1 MLELYRASAGSGK
14 TYTLAKKYIWYF
26 LTIQPEGGKARL
38 RTEAELADSA
48 RHILAVTFTNKAT
61 NEMQLRI
68 VGALHDLATIRKKR
82 IKGAEGKIIEVLP
95 DYMKDFSEE
104 LGVKP
109 EEIARISGLG
119 LSILLENYS
128 DFNVSTIDSFFQTV
142 LRTFAYESD
151 LNDSYQVELDTEF
164 LSQLG
169 VDATLEEIDSNEKD
183 SNTRFWVRTLMDRTE
198 GRSWNIFT
206 KSLGAGKNF
215 NSENPYKEFID
226 SVKKMENEEYKFIRD
241 ELEEY
246 FDEHGDDMVTLFE
259 SLRKKYDEPAK
270 KAFREMRK
278 KVKDVLEA
286 LPKDI
291 AEASP
296 RSDLGK
302 FALYYRRLLGLDGN
316 VKLKWNTPRSWDK
329 FPEFN
334 SALFEKKTWKKW
346 EDENPA
352 EAGETERTLYEVE
365 AAVDAWTF
373 LTSSDEFRHWMLYA
387 AQLPYYALFSIVSR
401 KRQDYLDENNAVE
414 LGETSMILRNV
425 IGDNDTPF
433 IYERLGT
440 RLNHFLID
448 EFQDT
453 SKMQWHNLSPLLR
466 ESMSRGNGN
475 LIIGDAKQSIYR
487 FRNAD
492 PSLITTEVPS
502 AFGDRVEERGDRP
515 SENTNYRS
523 DLRIVQFN
531 NSFFKYLANELD
543 KAREV
548 GNDGNRMSFGKLYEN
563 VMQLPN
569 KTAPS
574 GYVNIFCA
582 TDRNQTSGAEAVP
595 GLIRRLL
602 ARGYRQREIAVLVAT
617 NAQGEDVIEEIAASN
632 VKPENSEAQ
641 IRFVSEQSLKVASSK
656 AVKIITGVLANMA
669 RGANPEIRSGEE
681 RRHKGVGNWHELA
694 SDFKYFALNHPGLD
708 NAHMLEAY
716 IESGADFNALSE
728 LLKELQ
734 SFAIPGIVEAVAAAF
749 LTDELRESDAVYI
762 AAFQDLVL
770 EYCER
775 HPTDI
780 GSFMKWWERRSRTAS
795 IASPEDSDAVQVITV
810 HKAKGLQYECV
821 ILPYANWNF
830 ADTSDTRAEW
840 RWVEPAV
847 ISHPDIPLPPYIP
860 VETTSALAGTSHEQ
874 LLEKYYDQ
882 VRMDNLNAAYVAF
895 TRAKKEMYI
904 FADTYSTKKEN
915 SIGRYLNDFLTELA
929 KGSLPAEVA
938 SAEPGIL
945 SLPAQDVTIKEIE
958 PFRATVGKPSE
969 EVGKDRKDDKELIPI
984 SSYDSVKN
992 PSFLSYRAEE
1002 GSSIVEAGSK
1012 ENPEDPEEAEEQK
1025 DLQLDIRD
1033 EGTLKHA
1040 VLEYVTLASDLPRA
1054 IRHLQLTGVLPEAL
1068 AGKIEV
1074 DLAEA
1079 LSRPEVT
1086 RWFDGTARVLN
1097 ERSVLKQGSI
1107 TRRPDRL
1114 LIYPDGKVAVIDYKF
1129 GQLRT
1134 DRRHKRQIERYVR
1147 LLKETGQYREVEG
1160 YLWYVNERV
1169 IVPV

>member
-26 LTIQPEGGKARL
+26 LTIQPEGGKVRL
-38 RTEAELADSA
+38 RTDAELADSA

-61 NEMQLRI
+61 NEMQIRI
-68 VGALHDLATIRKKR
+68 VNALYDLAIIRKKQAKNEDGTITER
-82 IKGAEGKIIEVLP
+82 LP
-95 DYMKDFSEE
+95 DYIEEFSKE
-104 LGVKP
+104 LRVSI
-109 EEIARISGLG
+109 EEIARASRTG

-151 LNDSYQVELDTEF
+151 INDSYQVELDSEF

-206 KSLGAGKNF
+206 RNLGTNKGF
-215 NSENPYKEFID
+215 NTENPYKEFIN

-241 ELEEY
+241 ELEAY
-246 FDEHGDDMVTLFE
+246 FRDHGDDMVELYKTLRDRYE
-259 SLRKKYDEPAK
+259 PPAK
-270 KAFREMRK
+270 ESFKRMIRT
-278 KVKDVLEA
+278 VKEAYNA
-286 LPKDI
+286 LPYEIK
-291 AEASP
+291 EASS
-296 RSDLGK
+296 RSVLGK
-302 FALYYRRLLGLDGN
+302 IPLYYRRLSGLDSN
-316 VKLKWNTPRSWDK
+316 VKLKWNTPRSYSR

-334 SALFEKKTWKKW
+334 SDLFEKKGWKMWSK
-346 EDENPA
+346 DNPSDA
-352 EAGETERTLYEVE
+352 MEIEEKLGEVE
-365 AAVDAWTF
+365 VAVNAWTDITGSKEF
-373 LTSSDEFRHWMLYA
+373 LHLVLYA

-401 KRQDYLDENNAVE
+401 KRQEYLDENNAVE

-453 SKMQWHNLSPLLR
+453 SRMQWHNLSPLLR

-492 PSLITTEVPS
+492 PSLITTEVPET
-502 AFGDRVEERGDRP
+502 FGERVIERGNSP

-531 NSFFKYLANELD
+531 NSFFKYLTEELD
-543 KAREV
+543 KAQRIEET
-548 GNDGNRMSFGKLYEN
+548 GDRMSYTKLYAN
-563 VMQLPN
+563 VKQVPN
-569 KTAPS
+569 KTLPE
-574 GYVNIFCA
+574 GYVEIICP
-582 TDRNQTSGAEAVP
+582 TDKEQDEGVSAVP
-595 GLIRRLL
+595 ALIRRLL
-602 ARGYRQREIAVLVAT
+602 QRGYRQSDIAVLVSKHT
-617 NAQGEDVIEEIAASN
+617 EGESVIEAITASN
-632 VKPENSEAQ
+632 AEPENSEEQ
-641 IRFVSEQSLKVASSK
+641 IRFVSEQSLKVASSR

-669 RGANPEIRSGEE
+669 RGSNPEIRSGED
-681 RRHKGVGNWHELA
+681 RRHKGVGNWNELA
-694 SDFKYFALNHPGLD
+694 SDFKYFSLNHPGQD
-708 NAHMLEAY
+708 NASTLNAY
-716 IESGADFNALSE
+716 LESGADFDALSE
-728 LLKELQ
+728 LLGELQ
-734 SFAIPGIVEAVAAAF
+734 SFAIPGVVEAISSSF

-770 EYCER
+770 EYCEG

-780 GSFMKWWERRSRTAS
+780 ASFLKWWERRSRSAS

-821 ILPYANWNF
+821 ILPFSNWDF
-830 ADTSDTRAEW
+830 ADGSNTHPEW
-840 RWVEPAV
+840 RWVHPEV
-847 ISHPDIPLPPYIP
+847 ISHPEIPMPPYIP
-860 VETTSALAGTSHEQ
+860 VETTSALAETSHAGI
-874 LLEKYYDQ
+874 LNAYYDQ

-904 FADTYSTKKEN
+904 FSENYSRKKEWGT
-915 SIGRYLNDFLTELA
+915 GRFLTEFLEQLEAQRSEDRKDEAPATIMDLA
-929 KGSLPAEVA
+929 PA
-938 SAEPGIL
+938 
-945 SLPAQDVTIKEIE
+945 DVKIENKEA
-958 PFRATVGKPSE
+958 FKATVGNLKERVSD
-969 EVGKDRKDDKELIPI
+969 DRKGTPMLIPI
-984 SSYDSVKN
+984 EKYESVKS
-992 PSFLSYRAEE
+992 PAFLKYRAGEGASLASLGDEDETEE
-1002 GSSIVEAGSK
+1002 
-1012 ENPEDPEEAEEQK
+1012 P
-1025 DLQLDIRD
+1025 QLDIRD

-1040 VLEYVTLASDLPRA
+1040 VLQYIDVAADLPRA
-1054 IRHLQLTGVLPEAL
+1054 IKHLELIGTLPEAI
-1068 AGKIEV
+1068 ADKIES

-1097 ERSVLKQGSI
+1097 ERPVLKRGFV
-1107 TRRPDRL
+1107 TRRPDRML
-1114 LIYPDGKVAVIDYKF
+1114 MYPDGSVVVIDYKF
-1129 GQLRT
+1129 GKIPSDNKHR
-1134 DRRHKRQIERYVR
+1134 RQIERYVR
-1147 LLKETGQYREVEG
+1147 LLKETKQYGEIRG

-1169 IVPV
+1169 IIPV